1 MIATIHTLTLLID
14 AVLINYV
21 FSNKCNKIEE
31 KRSTK
36 FNIFI
41 LSTIILSLPLRIILT
56 DSLVP
61 ILNLFFSISV
71 MILISEKYKISLKN
85 SIFWIFILLVTF
97 LLSEA
102 ITFFFINKILQIK
115 NYDQNNILLVTTLTF
130 FTVIIKIFFSLILVN
145 FTRKKV
151 TFYMESN
158 ISSLIALTSIPF
170 ISIII
175 ICTLLL
181 VEVNLIAEKNNI
193 LTNITITIG
202 LFLINICSLYLHFSL
217 SKHYKKLI
225 QTQTQNEKLKVEIKV
240 IEQLKSSETQL
251 RTMRHDLRNQFVV
264 LLGLIKN
271 NDISQAEKYL
281 NSSLT
286 KLNNTVTFYTNNY
299 VLNFLI
305 NNKKLIAD
313 KYDINFII
321 EILLPERIK
330 LDNEIL
336 AIIVGNLL
344 DNALEASIRVKDNS
358 NKKIELHIKEFKG
371 NVLIEV
377 SNIFDCNEIKKTKK
391 RQSDGLGIQS
401 IQNVIN
407 KYNGIYK
414 KWILNDLYTVS
425 IILLNI
431 YNGVDNY
438 EKE

>member
-130 FTVIIKIFFSLILVN
+130 FTVIIKIFFALILVN

-299 VLNFLI
+299 ILNFLI

-377 SNIFDCNEIKKTKK
+377 SNIFDCNEIKTRKK

>member
-299 VLNFLI
+299 ILNFLI

-377 SNIFDCNEIKKTKK
+377 SNIFDCNEIKTRKK

>member
-1 MIATIHTLTLLID
+1 
-14 AVLINYV
+14 
-21 FSNKCNKIEE
+21 
-31 KRSTK
+31 
-36 FNIFI
+36 
-41 LSTIILSLPLRIILT
+41 
-56 DSLVP
+56 
-61 ILNLFFSISV
+61 
-71 MILISEKYKISLKN
+71 
-85 SIFWIFILLVTF
+85 
-97 LLSEA
+97 
-102 ITFFFINKILQIK
+102 
-115 NYDQNNILLVTTLTF
+115 
-130 FTVIIKIFFSLILVN
+130 
-145 FTRKKV
+145 
-151 TFYMESN
+151 MESN

-299 VLNFLI
+299 ILNFLI

-377 SNIFDCNEIKKTKK
+377 SNIFDCNEIKTRKK

>member
-21 FSNKCNKIEE
+21 FFTKSNSIEE
-31 KRSTK
+31 NRSIK

-41 LSTIILSLPLRIILT
+41 LSTIILSLPLRMFLP
-56 DSLVP
+56 DPLVP

-71 MILISEKYKISLKN
+71 MTLISEKYKIPLKN
-85 SIFWIFILLVTF
+85 SIFWVFILLVTF

-115 NYDQNNILLVTTLTF
+115 NYDQNNILLVTTVTF

-145 FTRKKV
+145 FTRKKITSHIENNV
-151 TFYMESN
+151 
-158 ISSLIALTSIPF
+158 SSLIALTLIPF
-170 ISIII
+170 TSIII
-175 ICTLLL
+175 LCIFLL
-181 VEVNLIAEKNNI
+181 VNVNLLTNTNNI
-193 LTNITITIG
+193 LINITITIG
-202 LFLINICSLYLHFSL
+202 IFFINICSLYLHFSL
-217 SKHYKKLI
+217 SKHYENLI
-225 QTQTQNEKLKVEIKV
+225 QTQAQNEKLKVELKV

-271 NDISQAEKYL
+271 NEINQAEKYL

-299 VLNFLI
+299 ILNFLI

-321 EILLPERIK
+321 DILLPERIK

-377 SNIFDCNEIKKTKK
+377 SNIFDCNEIKTRKK

-401 IQNVIN
+401 IQHVIN
-407 KYNGIYK
+407 KYNGIYEQ
-414 KWILNDLYTVS
+414 WVLNDLYTVS

-431 YNGVDNY
+431 YNGVENY

>member
-41 LSTIILSLPLRIILT
+41 LSTVILSLPLRIILT

-299 VLNFLI
+299 ILNFLI

-377 SNIFDCNEIKKTKK
+377 SNIFDCNEIKTRKK

>member
-1 MIATIHTLTLLID
+1 M
-14 AVLINYV
+14 YY
-21 FSNKCNKIEE
+21 S
-31 KRSTK
+31 
-36 FNIFI
+36 
-41 LSTIILSLPLRIILT
+41 
-56 DSLVP
+56 
-61 ILNLFFSISV
+61 
-71 MILISEKYKISLKN
+71 
-85 SIFWIFILLVTF
+85 
-97 LLSEA
+97 
-102 ITFFFINKILQIK
+102 
-115 NYDQNNILLVTTLTF
+115 
-130 FTVIIKIFFSLILVN
+130 
-145 FTRKKV
+145 
-151 TFYMESN
+151 
-158 ISSLIALTSIPF
+158 
-170 ISIII
+170 
-175 ICTLLL
+175 
-181 VEVNLIAEKNNI
+181 
-193 LTNITITIG
+193 TNIYK
-202 LFLINICSLYLHFSL
+202 N
-217 SKHYKKLI
+217 YKKLI

-299 VLNFLI
+299 ILNFLI

-377 SNIFDCNEIKKTKK
+377 SNIFDCNEIKTRKK

>member
-1 MIATIHTLTLLID
+1 
-14 AVLINYV
+14 
-21 FSNKCNKIEE
+21 
-31 KRSTK
+31 
-36 FNIFI
+36 
-41 LSTIILSLPLRIILT
+41 
-56 DSLVP
+56 
-61 ILNLFFSISV
+61 
-71 MILISEKYKISLKN
+71 
-85 SIFWIFILLVTF
+85 
-97 LLSEA
+97 
-102 ITFFFINKILQIK
+102 
-115 NYDQNNILLVTTLTF
+115 
-130 FTVIIKIFFSLILVN
+130 
-145 FTRKKV
+145 
-151 TFYMESN
+151 MESN

-299 VLNFLI
+299 ILNFLI

-358 NKKIELHIKEFKG
+358 NKKIELY
-371 NVLIEV
+371 
-377 SNIFDCNEIKKTKK
+377 
-391 RQSDGLGIQS
+391 R
-401 IQNVIN
+401 
-407 KYNGIYK
+407 
-414 KWILNDLYTVS
+414 LN
-425 IILLNI
+425 
-431 YNGVDNY
+431 
-438 EKE
+438 